1 MSIRINKEK
10 CISCRRCSEVCPGGL
25 IDIDA
30 ETGKAEILYPKDCW
44 GCASCLKECNTGAI
58 EFFLG
63 SDIGDEKTYMQVE
76 RKGSLLNWKFYNEND
91 LIRTITVDS
100 QSSNKY

>member
-1 MSIRINKEK
+1 MSIRINENK
-10 CISCRRCSEVCPGGL
+10 CVSCQRCSEVCPGGL
-25 IDIDA
+25 IDINA
-30 ETGKAEILYPKDCW
+30 KTGKAQILYPEDCW
-44 GCASCLKECNTGAI
+44 GCTSCLKECSTGAI

-63 SDIGDEKTYMQVE
+63 PDIGNEKVYMQVE
-76 RKGSLLNWKFYNEND
+76 KKGSLLNWKFYDENG

>member
-10 CISCRRCSEVCPGGL
+10 CVSCRRCSEVCPGGL
-25 IDIDA
+25 IDIDTK
-30 ETGKAEILYPKDCW
+30 TGKAEILYPKDCW